1 MASQLTNYRVFIASP
16 GGLEPERR
24 MFKEILSAHNDA
36 DAIARSCHFQAVG
49 WEITLGGVGRPQE
62 KINEELR
69 QCDLF
74 VLILWD
80 RWGTPTGAKE
90 GYTSGTQEEYKIALE
105 SLKDEN
111 VPMREI
117 VVFFKAV
124 EPRRLSDPGPQ
135 LAAVL
140 DFKRTLEQ
148 ERTLLFETFDVPEAF
163 GEKLRRHA
171 AKWTRDHENH
181 TVESNPSTGDPK
193 ISDKDPEIQA
203 SDPADL
209 NLIEKLKDQG
219 GYTETEK
226 QLAHDVTI
234 KRDMRSFDRYGIFLI
249 QEERYADA
257 LSLYQQMH
265 DLADGAGDLAWA
277 STAIARIGGVYRAQ
291 GRTAEAQSTLLNA
304 LQLKERIGDAKGA
317 SAVHGWLGDLNARQ
331 RKGDV
336 AVKHYLAAL
345 DTAPEKSQTREA
357 EIKWKLAKCYA
368 EMGDTESAKVAAS
381 EAHTLYKQ
389 QGNRQGLLAIKSW
402 RKSRKLG

>member
-1 MASQLTNYRVFIASP
+1 
-16 GGLEPERR
+16 
-24 MFKEILSAHNDA
+24 MFKDILIAHNDA

-74 VLILWD
+74 VLVLWD

-105 SLKDEN
+105 CLNDPN
-111 VPMREI
+111 APMREI

-135 LAAVL
+135 LNAVL
-140 DFKRTLEQ
+140 DFKRSLEH
-148 ERTLLFETFDVPEAF
+148 ERSLLFETFDVPEAF
-163 GEKLRRHA
+163 GEKLRRHVA
-171 AKWTRDHENH
+171 EWTRAHESKTAAANLAI
-181 TVESNPSTGDPK
+181 ESRTNSE
-193 ISDKDPEIQA
+193 KDPEIQM

-209 NLIEKLKDQG
+209 SFIEKLKSQG

-226 QLAHDVTI
+226 RLADDVTI
-234 KRDMRSFDRYGIFLI
+234 KRDMRSFDRYGIFLG

-257 LSLYQQMH
+257 LVLYQQMH
-265 DLADGAGDLAWA
+265 DLANGAGDVAWA
-277 STAIARIGGVYRAQ
+277 STAVARIGGVYRSQ

-304 LQLKERIGDAKGA
+304 LQLKEKIGDTKGA
-317 SAVHGWLGDLNARQ
+317 SSVHGWLGDLNARQ
-331 RKGDV
+331 KKPDV
-336 AVKHYLAAL
+336 AVQHYAAAL
-345 DTAPEKSQTREA
+345 EIAPEKNPAREG
-357 EIKWKLAKCYA
+357 ELKWKMAKCYA
-368 EMGDTESAKVAAS
+368 EMGDAENAKTAAG
-381 EAHTLYKQ
+381 EAHAIFEQ
-389 QGNRQGLLAIKSW
+389 QGNKQGLLAIKAW